1 MAEMDGAD
9 GVRSSEIRLYMVSA
23 GDGLS
28 EHTVS
33 AGEVEVNAN
42 KITRIP
48 NAIVCTDT
56 YLYM

>member
-1 MAEMDGAD
+1 MAAAD
-9 GVRSSEIRLYMVSA
+9 GVRSCEIRLYMVSA
-23 GDGLS
+23 GDSLS

-42 KITRIP
+42 KTTRIP

>member
-1 MAEMDGAD
+1 MAEMAAAD
-9 GVRSSEIRLYMVSA
+9 GVRSCEIRLYMVSA
-23 GDGLS
+23 GDSLS

-42 KITRIP
+42 KTTRIP